1 VAFNRFSFL
10 SNFPF
15 ISIPTINRL
24 SASLEAIGAEQ
35 LAIYVADLQEKL
47 KIKQTA
53 QGRIALVGCET
64 DRPSSGSTSAA
75 NCQVAVVVYFGN
87 ITIARVFSSQGVC
100 GISNGFI
107 V

>member
-1 VAFNRFSFL
+1 M
-10 SNFPF
+10 
-15 ISIPTINRL
+15 
-24 SASLEAIGAEQ
+24 EAIGAEQ

-75 NCQVAVVVYFGN
+75 KVAVVVYFGN

>member
-1 VAFNRFSFL
+1 M
-10 SNFPF
+10 
-15 ISIPTINRL
+15 
-24 SASLEAIGAEQ
+24 EAIGAEQ

-53 QGRIALVGCET
+53 QGRI
-64 DRPSSGSTSAA
+64 
-75 NCQVAVVVYFGN
+75 
-87 ITIARVFSSQGVC
+87 SQGVC